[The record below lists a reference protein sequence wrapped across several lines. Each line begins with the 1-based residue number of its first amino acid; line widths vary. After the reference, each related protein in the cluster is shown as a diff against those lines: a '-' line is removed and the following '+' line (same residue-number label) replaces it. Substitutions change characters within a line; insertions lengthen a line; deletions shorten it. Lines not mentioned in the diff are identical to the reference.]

1 MFLSSCAASYQSVY
15 PRNLYYA
22 EEVNYDGV
30 EFSYQYDVLKQVGNR
45 KYAKKE
51 DKKGVQV
58 VAVKLTNRTGR
69 PLNFREDVSVLS
81 GGAPIG
87 LMQPEV
93 VTQQVRR
100 NVPIYSLYFLLSFM
114 SHNTYDEYGRT
125 KSSTPI
131 GLFIGPPIAIGN
143 MAVAGSANKKFKEE
157 LLANNLLNRTIAD
170 GETVYGLIGIGEN
183 GYRPLSLKVK
193 SALSEAIGGY

>member
-1 MFLSSCAASYQSVY
+1 MFLSSCAASYQAVY

-30 EFSYQYDVLKQVGNR
+30 DFSYQYDVLKQVGNR

-51 DKKGVQV
+51 DKKGVQI

-69 PLNFREDVSVLS
+69 PLNFREDLSILS
-81 GGAPIG
+81 GGAPVG
-87 LMQPEV
+87 LLQPEV
-93 VTQQVRR
+93 VTQQVKQS
-100 NVPIYSLYFLLSFM
+100 VPIYSLYFLLSFM
-114 SHNTYDEYGRT
+114 TFNTYDEYGGT

-131 GLFIGPPIAIGN
+131 GLFVGPPIAIGN
-143 MAVAGSANKKFKEE
+143 MVVAGSANKNFREE

-170 GETVYGLIGIGEN
+170 GETVYGLISIGKN

-193 SALSEAIGGY
+193 SALSEIGGY